1 MYDTEPYEKHPN
13 DFHQCFEYVTHDTR
27 CTETAIKGEYF
38 CPTHRIS
45 PSPIIIYP
53 DGGFRL
59 PPLTDRDSIFRLA
72 SEIAQRLADK
82 SVDPKRASKI
92 LYACQVAN
100 SALDG
105 KLRDQKLALQQQKA
119 ATNPESVPQPSGPVI
134 LTLSETKGKDPCFSA
149 TTTAESTLTPCGPI
163 VHGEG

>member
-1 MYDTEPYEKHPN
+1 MYETEPYIQRPN

-105 KLRDQKLALQQQKA
+105 KLRDQKLALQQAKA
-119 ATNPESVPQPSGPVI
+119 ADKAAPTAKPTGTSTAIATATNVEGVI
-134 LTLSETKGKDPCFSA
+134 LS
-149 TTTAESTLTPCGPI
+149 
-163 VHGEG
+163 